1 MSMPPVEV
9 REVNGFTVRVEYDE
23 YPDESSNPRDW
34 DGSFLWLGFPHR
46 HYDIGDE
53 RLDPSTFE
61 IECRSCHGDGKIDIP
76 ETNHDHECP
85 ACNGYGRESA
95 GNLAELIELV
105 KHHYKAR
112 VVMPV
117 GMIDHSGVAYYLGG
131 GEHPHDPGGWDSG
144 TCGLMLVTQ
153 EMLDKWGNTQT
164 DDELIEGMRAE
175 IAEYNAWCS
184 GQVYDL
190 AVIDRNGD
198 EIERIGGYI
207 GDDGIKRALEEGVS
221 IAEANT
227 PPESLYDVGR
237 MTADELRA
245 AAEGLIRHG
254 HADKAAAI
262 LSPITVKE
270 PT

>member
-1 MSMPPVEV
+1 M
-9 REVNGFTVRVEYDE
+9 
-23 YPDESSNPRDW
+23 
-34 DGSFLWLGFPHR
+34 
-46 HYDIGDE
+46 
-53 RLDPSTFE
+53 
-61 IECRSCHGDGKIDIP
+61 
-76 ETNHDHECP
+76 
-85 ACNGYGRESA
+85 
-95 GNLAELIELV
+95 
-105 KHHYKAR
+105 
-112 VVMPV
+112 
-117 GMIDHSGVAYYLGG
+117 
-131 GEHPHDPGGWDSG
+131 
-144 TCGLMLVTQ
+144 
-153 EMLDKWGNTQT
+153 
-164 DDELIEGMRAE
+164 
-175 IAEYNAWCS
+175 
-184 GQVYDL
+184 
-190 AVIDRNGD
+190 IDRNGD